1 MKTRLTAVVI
11 SGFFLSASLLIV
23 LSTALAA
30 EMPQPQDSI
39 ATQHA
44 TDTTLAGPEDK
55 LNQARSNA
63 KALGGALKS
72 RLQQAIS
79 KGGLE
84 AGVEECYVAAGPIA
98 EALKKDGWTVGR
110 TALQVR
116 NQDNQPDAWE
126 ETQLHEFA
134 DALSKQLPMPLE
146 ASQWNEETGELR
158 YMSAIVT
165 GQVCTACHGNN
176 VAPAVLDIIKEK
188 YPEDTATGLA
198 PGSLRGAFTLTYSPE

>member
-1 MKTRLTAVVI
+1 MKTLLTVSAI
-11 SGFFLSASLLIV
+11 SGLLV
-23 LSTALAA
+23 STALFA
-30 EMPQPQDSI
+30 EAQFPQDKI
-39 ATQHA
+39 ASEHVLKTA
-44 TDTTLAGPEDK
+44 TLAGPEDK
-55 LNQARSNA
+55 LNKARSNA

-116 NQDNQPDAWE
+116 NQDNKPDKWE
-126 ETQLHEFA
+126 EAQLHEFA

-188 YPEDTATGLA
+188 YPEDTATGFA